1 MHVHTKR
8 KPLRDAWCL
17 VVLDVSGRQGG
28 WRSWHVP
35 LIYFLLLSQ
44 EWEKKY
50 LWTLCYSKVHTVCS
64 APTYNPFL
72 SLDQEWA
79 SVSRLT
85 QLADCDFV
93 CLAKRWVWV
102 ISSSERL
109 FWHSTLSF
117 LSSSHCICRSTPDS
131 PRRAKTRTFWKCL
144 SSLQACVSSPL
155 FNLFVCF
162 QHAIDILHVM
172 ADVFL
177 TTVDSETSSLTQG

>member
-50 LWTLCYSKVHTVCS
+50 LWTLCYSKVRAVCLT
-64 APTYNPFL
+64 PTYNPLL
-72 SLDQEWA
+72 SLDQEWV
-79 SVSRLT
+79 SMSRLT

-93 CLAKRWVWV
+93 CLARRWVRV

-109 FWHSTLSF
+109 LTFCSGLLLLLKSTI
-117 LSSSHCICRSTPDS
+117 HDS
-131 PRRAKTRTFWKCL
+131 PRGQRHKLSESVFLLSKRASLL
-144 SSLQACVSSPL
+144 SFSISLSLHSMQL
-155 FNLFVCF
+155 
-162 QHAIDILHVM
+162 ILQVM
-172 ADVFL
+172 ARVLL
-177 TTVDSETSSLTQG
+177 TAEDSEPSSLT